1 MQHNQFMPELYPREY
16 RESASSRFGKIFLGA
31 ILALIGSATVIA
43 VSSGFMHGTAHFK
56 LFAVLF
62 SVFLFIALFGI
73 YLIIKAIRLR
83 IILTDSELI
92 VQKAFNTEFI
102 QRMHIKSF
110 YHSTSSTVIKVY
122 PNEYQNNREQVKFQI
137 TGLNIDADYS
147 HWFNGLGK
155 LDEEIEEESLQYLLE
170 DTRLGKT
177 IEERINNIRRAHKI
191 FNGLTLCLL
200 TLFIYLIVYTSLH
213 HFITYNAVAKDIAI
227 YCYLVLLA
235 TPFLILV
242 TYCILN
248 QYFYLFEYRYH
259 AKKYQNEPHK
269 VDLTV
274 LMLCLLIPLYLYR
287 EPFSSLINWT
297 SFVLFNVILAF
308 SVLIILFL
316 IVKTKHFL
324 IGSWLCRFIFLVVY
338 FSSVFLLINKLM
350 DNALPNYFEVTI
362 TGNQFHPGRVK
373 FPSTPNKYSPIVSAW
388 GPYTSTNSLNQYS
401 VTPYTLKSKLCIQL
415 HSGFLGFDW
424 YSVHH
429 QRVCP
434 PN

>member
-31 ILALIGSATVIA
+31 ILALIGLATVIA

-73 YLIIKAIRLR
+73 YLIIKAIRLK
-83 IILTDSELI
+83 IILTDTEII

-110 YHSTSSTVIKVY
+110 YHSTLNTIIKVY
-122 PNEYQNNREQVKFQI
+122 PNEYQHNREQVKFQI

-147 HWFNGLGK
+147 RWFNGLGK
-155 LDEEIEEESLQYLLE
+155 LDEEIEEESLQCLLE

-177 IEERINNIRRAHKI
+177 IEERTHNIRRAHKI
-191 FNGLTLCLL
+191 FDGLIICLL
-200 TLFIYLIVYTSLH
+200 TLFIYIILYTSLH
-213 HFITYNAVAKDIAI
+213 HFITYNTVAKDIVTYSYLALIATPCIILII
-227 YCYLVLLA
+227 YCI
-235 TPFLILV
+235 FD
-242 TYCILN
+242 
-248 QYFYLFEYRYH
+248 QYFNLFEYRYH

-269 VDLTV
+269 IDLTV
-274 LMLCLLIPLYLYR
+274 LMLCLLIPFYLYG
-287 EPFSSLINWT
+287 EPFSALIDWA
-297 SFVLFNVILAF
+297 SFALFNVILAF

-316 IVKTKHFL
+316 KVKTTHFL
-324 IGSWLCRFIFLVVY
+324 ISSWLYRFIFLVVY
-338 FSSVFLLINKLM
+338 FSNVSLLINKLM

-362 TGNQFHPGRVK
+362 IGNQFHPGRVK
-373 FPSTPNKYSPIVSAW
+373 FPSTPNKYSPIVSHW
-388 GPYTSTNSLNQYS
+388 GPFTSANSLNQYS
-401 VTPYTLKSKLCIQL
+401 VTPHTLQSKLCIQL
-415 HSGFLGFDW
+415 HSGFLGFEW
-424 YSVHH
+424 YSIHH